1 MVRVSAVEM
10 IRTSMAYSLR
20 QAALASGKSKPT
32 ILRAIQ
38 SNKVS
43 AEKDK
48 DGEWRIEPSEL
59 HRVFDPVPVRS
70 GTDEAEGNDTYQAAP
85 VETALL
91 RAEIEHL
98 RRRVS
103 GIETDR
109 ERERRE
115 ASETISD
122 LRQRLDQ
129 SEQERREKDRQLTA
143 LLTDQRGGRP
153 RRWFWRL
160 RGKGGRPLADWR
172 EAKGQ

>member
-1 MVRVSAVEM
+1 MVRVSAFET
-10 IRTSMAYSLR
+10 IRTSMGYSLK
-20 QAALASGKSKPT
+20 QAAAASGKSKPT

-38 SNKVS
+38 SGKIS

-48 DGEWRIEPSEL
+48 DGEWQIEPAEL

-70 GTDEAEGNDTYQAAP
+70 GTDGAEGMDAYQGPP

-91 RAEIEHL
+91 RAELEHL
-98 RRRVS
+98 RRRVG

-115 ASETISD
+115 ASETIAD

-129 SEQERREKDRQLTA
+129 SEQERRDKDRQLTA
-143 LLTDQRGGRP
+143 LLTDQRGRKG
-153 RRWFWRL
+153 RRWFWR
-160 RGKGGRPLADWR
+160 KR
-172 EAKGQ
+172 EEGPSS